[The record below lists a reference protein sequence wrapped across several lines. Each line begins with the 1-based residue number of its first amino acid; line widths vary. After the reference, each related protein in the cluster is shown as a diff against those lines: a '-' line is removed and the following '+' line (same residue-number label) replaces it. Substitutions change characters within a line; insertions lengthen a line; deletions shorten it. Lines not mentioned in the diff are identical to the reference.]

1 MSASVAAAESVP
13 LGIGYYTVPEAARLL
28 GIRRLSIRR
37 WLGGYT
43 FTENGKSRRM
53 PPLWRPQLPE
63 YDHHLELGFRD
74 LIGRA
79 RP

>member
-43 FTENGKSRRM
+43 FTRTVSLDVCRRCGD
-53 PPLWRPQLPE
+53 LS
-63 YDHHLELGFRD
+63 FRNMTIT
-74 LIGRA
+74 LN
-79 RP
+79 